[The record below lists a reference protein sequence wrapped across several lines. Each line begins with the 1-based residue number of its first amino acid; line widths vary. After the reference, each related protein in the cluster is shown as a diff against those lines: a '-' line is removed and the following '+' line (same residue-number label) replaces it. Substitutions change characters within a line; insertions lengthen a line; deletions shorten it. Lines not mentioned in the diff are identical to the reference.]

1 MPNVII
7 PGDDDETPEVEDLIV
22 TPDPVDVEDEG
33 ETGDDFED
41 FGEPVALED
50 LDPSEELWPSGPTVG
65 SILAWKEKFGDVY
78 VTSLTMDK
86 HYVWRTMSRL
96 EYRAMIKDMERLTS
110 SGQLTAPEAQMYQE
124 EYIASKC
131 LLFPSLNGEQLVQEM
146 AGVATI
152 IAQEVMDASGF
163 VALEVRQL

>member
-1 MPNVII
+1 MAGNSRIVIA
-7 PGDDDETPEVEDLIV
+7 GEEEETPEGEDLIV
-22 TPDPVDVEDEG
+22 LPDPVESETDE
-33 ETGDDFED
+33 EMED
-41 FGEPVALED
+41 FGEPMALED
-50 LDPSEELWPSGPTVG
+50 LDPEEVLWPDGPTVG
-65 SILAWKEKFGDVY
+65 DILAWKEKFGDVY
-78 VTSLTMDK
+78 VTSLTVEK

-96 EYRAMIKDMERLTS
+96 EYKAMIKDMERLTN
-110 SGQLTAPEAQMYQE
+110 SGQLSAAEVQMYQE

-131 LLFPSLNGEQLVQEM
+131 LLFPALNGEQLANEM